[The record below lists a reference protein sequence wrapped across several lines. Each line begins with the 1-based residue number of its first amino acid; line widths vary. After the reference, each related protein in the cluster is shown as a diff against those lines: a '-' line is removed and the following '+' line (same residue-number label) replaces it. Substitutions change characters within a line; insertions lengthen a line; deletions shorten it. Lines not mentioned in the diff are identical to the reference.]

1 MMVQALFLYSLNSK
15 INSVCYE
22 FQVIHIQNVF
32 CIHQSFVSGIWVT
45 TLISAWSSLTGPP
58 ATNNFL
64 TSILAA
70 HSLPGSQ
77 SSLKYKLIVLVHT
90 KT

>member
-1 MMVQALFLYSLNSK
+1 MNFKSYTFKMYSVSISPSFLSD
-15 INSVCYE
+15 
-22 FQVIHIQNVF
+22 
-32 CIHQSFVSGIWVT
+32 IWVT

-58 ATNNFL
+58 ATNNFP
-64 TSILAA
+64 TYTLAA

-77 SSLKYKLIVLVHT
+77 SSLKYQLVVLVPT